1 MDKVKKIIII
11 CIFFCTA
18 ICLISTKVYAF
29 PTEVFNATKIT
40 NGIPDSY
47 DVKVKADI
55 LGDVINIPNV
65 QVSIEDVLYG
75 DNPTYS
81 INYFEKITDANKSS
95 ESDKGLVK
103 TWHLARDFV
112 RAFSRIALYIS
123 ATILVTLLLY
133 IAIIIALS
141 GYSNDGSF
149 PSTEQMMQNPIKRI
163 FGRGKKSESKNPQN
177 AKKDK
182 VFIEEWVK
190 AVFALIGV
198 LLVISLTIELSNKLS
213 NYSNENTKEASN
225 ITIYVEKGEKDGEEI
240 EDFYFHTNTEG
251 FYMFMSQLN
260 WEEYG
265 QNNLSYI
272 VSGRLVLVFKKFIR
286 ALLIIRMWL
295 CGFIIVVAP
304 LIVLINAFMKISGN
318 KGILMS
324 WFKWFFYFAM
334 IRPIAAILFY
344 WLIES
349 NVDSVGSNP
358 FYILLVTILIDFI
371 IISSGIL
378 LAIVGIRGGI
388 RKK

>member
-1 MDKVKKIIII
+1 MNKIKKIIII
-11 CIFFCTA
+11 CICFCTA
-18 ICLISTKVYAF
+18 ICLISTKVYAL

-47 DVKVKADI
+47 DVKIKADI

-65 QVSIEDVLYG
+65 KTSIENVLYG

-95 ESDKGLVK
+95 DSDKGLVK
-103 TWHLARDFV
+103 TWHLARDLV

-123 ATILVTLLLY
+123 ATVLVTLLLY

-149 PSTEQMMQNPIKRI
+149 LTTEQMIQNPIKKI
-163 FGRGKKSESKNPQN
+163 FGSGKSSNSKDPQN
-177 AKKDK
+177 AKRDK

-213 NYSNENTKEASN
+213 NYSSENTEESSN

-240 EDFYFHTNTEG
+240 EDFYFHTNIEG

-272 VSGRLVLVFKKFIR
+272 ASGRLVLAFKKFIR
-286 ALLIIRMWL
+286 LLLIIRMWL
-295 CGFIIVVAP
+295 CGFIIIVAP
-304 LIVLINAFMKISGN
+304 LIILINAFMKISGN